1 MVYSRSNH
9 QKEKGTM
16 FSLSPFSSYEEPDIS
31 MEDMTTPIKK
41 TSARSKA
48 KKTKVVSVASSM
60 PPSAN
65 VCRSCH
71 ALPVGS
77 MDLTALMLVLVFSL
91 TAVLFTT
98 VYALN
103 LQKSK
108 VAQLESQVAAY
119 HE

>member
-1 MVYSRSNH
+1 
-9 QKEKGTM
+9 
-16 FSLSPFSSYEEPDIS
+16 
-31 MEDMTTPIKK
+31 MTTPIKK
-41 TSARSKA
+41 VSARSSKA
-48 KKTKVVSVASSM
+48 RAPKVVSVASSM
-60 PPSAN
+60 PPSSN

-71 ALPVGS
+71 VLPIGS

-103 LQKSK
+103 IQKAK
-108 VAQLESQVAAY
+108 VASLETQVAAN

>member
-1 MVYSRSNH
+1 
-9 QKEKGTM
+9 
-16 FSLSPFSSYEEPDIS
+16 

-41 TSARSKA
+41 TPAKARA

-71 ALPVGS
+71 ALPIGS

-103 LQKSK
+103 IQKAK
-108 VAQLESQVAAY
+108 VAQLEHQVAAY
-119 HE
+119 QQ